1 LNWMMGLS
9 IERSIAPVAILVRHG
24 PRTRGGRRDAMIEA
38 RSRAHEGGSPMRHR
52 TCILL
57 AVTALTA
64 CARNEPIVYQSGQ
77 AAGSAAAAEAAIAAC
92 KQAAEAAGAS
102 PHGGAVSDAAR
113 RTVGGAAVGGA
124 TGAVGGAIAGNAGKG
139 AAIGAATGAAA
150 NVLRRFFDEPAP
162 NPAYRAFVERCLRDR
177 GIEIVGWQ

>member
-1 LNWMMGLS
+1 
-9 IERSIAPVAILVRHG
+9 
-24 PRTRGGRRDAMIEA
+24 
-38 RSRAHEGGSPMRHR
+38 MRHR
-52 TCILL
+52 MCL
-57 AVTALTA
+57 AIAVIALSA
-64 CARNEPIVYQSGQ
+64 CARNEPIVYRSAE
-77 AAGSAAAAEAAIAAC
+77 AAGGAAAAEAAIAEC

-102 PHGGAVSDAAR
+102 PHGGAVSDTAR

-124 TGAVGGAIAGNAGKG
+124 TGAIGGAIAGNAGKG

-162 NPAYRAFVERCLRDR
+162 NPAYRAYVERCLRDR